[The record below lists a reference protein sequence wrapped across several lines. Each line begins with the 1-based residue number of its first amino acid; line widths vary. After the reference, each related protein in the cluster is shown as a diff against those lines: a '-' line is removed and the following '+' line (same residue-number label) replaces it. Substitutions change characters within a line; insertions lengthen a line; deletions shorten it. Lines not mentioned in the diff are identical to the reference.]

1 MIIKPGV
8 TSEGFRTAVRDYTE
22 PSVVEELAAKS
33 YDADACTVLVLL
45 DTNKGHLHI
54 IDDGIGFDKESFEQ
68 LAVLGA
74 GAKRDIPF
82 SKGKRHYLGS
92 YGYGLKSTLNIATQV
107 RVLSISEEGQ
117 LEATIDWTRLD
128 DSLKS
133 DFPGFPVETT
143 NRKKRHATGTRIT
156 LVLKNPTSKDHLEA
170 FGGVLSNLPSDGG
183 EFKCYFGL
191 YSAAASRVGSIEKNF
206 ADLKPACKKLEKA
219 NLVSLAESTL
229 NADLSECEVLDATDK
244 EDKKVSAKFFFAGI
258 HQGKVKSLKP
268 GLRGIY
274 VRIHGRLLKQ
284 SFTERKYTYNISKW
298 VKFENGLRVELSID
312 WLRDQV
318 SLSRE
323 GIRFSNAKLEE
334 DFRALLT
341 RLVSRFIQP
350 ELKKLQQ
357 KKERE
362 AASKYQQRM
371 ELGNKRVKED
381 KSITVPGL
389 SGGFHF
395 RPETDGEL
403 ALVLGQRE
411 VLQKINKSFKLIDYN
426 DQAPFDCLIYD
437 VSKRAFIP
445 TELEPSLIEFL
456 EHRDCDDI
464 GQIVTWTRGKWRIGA
479 LKKGHGAFFKLVAAD
494 HSDRG
499 WYKLLEYRTRK
510 AKAPKRDFPVVALD
524 ELLEC

>member
-1 MIIKPGV
+1 MIIKPGI

-22 PSVVEELAAKS
+22 LTVVEELAANS

-45 DTNKGHLHI
+45 DTSKGHLHI
-54 IDDGIGFDKESFEQ
+54 IDDGIGFNKESFEQ

-74 GAKRDIPF
+74 GDKRNIPY

-107 RVLSISEEGQ
+107 RILSISEEGE
-117 LEATIDWTRLD
+117 LEATIDWMRLD

-133 DFPGFPVETT
+133 DFPGFPVEMTKR
-143 NRKKRHATGTRIT
+143 RKKRATGTKIT
-156 LVLKNPTSKDHLEA
+156 LVLKNPTSKDHLEE
-170 FGGVLSNLPSDGG
+170 FGGVLANLPSDGG
-183 EFKCYFGL
+183 EFKCYYGL
-191 YSAAASRVGSIEKNF
+191 NSTVAHRLGSIERNF
-206 ADLKPACKKLEKA
+206 GELKPICRKLERA
-219 NLVSLAESTL
+219 DQVSLAESTL
-229 NADLSECEVLDATDK
+229 NADLSACEVIDIADK
-244 EDKKVSAKFFFAGI
+244 EDKKVGAKFFFAGI
-258 HQGKVKSLKP
+258 RQGKVRSLKP

-284 SFTERKYTYNISKW
+284 SFTDRKYTYNISKW
-298 VKFENGLRVELSID
+298 VKFENGLRVELSVD

-334 DFRALLT
+334 DFRSLLT

-362 AASKYQQRM
+362 AAYKDQQRT
-371 ELGNKRVKED
+371 ELGEKRVHGD
-381 KSITVPGL
+381 RSIMVPGL
-389 SGGFHF
+389 SGGFQF
-395 RPETDGEL
+395 KPETDGEL
-403 ALVLGQRE
+403 ALILAQRE
-411 VLQKINKSFKLIDYN
+411 ILLKINKSFKLIDYN

-437 VSKRAFIP
+437 TAKRTFIP
-445 TELEPSLIEFL
+445 TELEPTLVEFL
-456 EHRDCDDI
+456 EHRDCEGI

-479 LKKGHGAFFKLVAAD
+479 LKKGHGAHFRLVAAD
-494 HSDRG
+494 HSGRG
-499 WYKLLEYRTRK
+499 RYKLLEYRTRT
-510 AKAPKRDFPVVALD
+510 AKTPKRDCPIIVLD
-524 ELLEC
+524 ELLKC